1 MKKIELDVHTHTLAS
16 GHAYGTISEM
26 AQEAA
31 KKGLKLLGITEHAKG
46 IPGTC
51 NDIYFVNLKVVPR
64 NMYGIDILL
73 GSEINILDYEGT
85 LSLDHSIIKNLD
97 IRIAGIHDHC
107 YRYGTI
113 KENTHAI
120 INAIKNPLIDIISHP
135 DDGNCPL
142 DYEAIVEAAKDYHTL
157 LEINNNSLRSSGR
170 KNVRENSLHI
180 LEICKEYNLPVL
192 ISSDAHFMNDV
203 ANISNIEPLIEEIN
217 FPEELIINTS
227 EIEFRKYIKVNRKRE
242 LEFIER

>member
-1 MKKIELDVHTHTLAS
+1 MKKIELDVHTHTIAS

-31 KKGLKLLGITEHAKG
+31 RKGLKLLGITEHTQG

-51 NDIYFVNLKVVPR
+51 NDIYFLNLKVVPR
-64 NMYGIDILL
+64 HMYGIDIML
-73 GSEINILDYEGT
+73 GGEINIIDYEGR
-85 LSLDHSIIKNLD
+85 LSSSDSLIKILD
-97 IRIAGIHDHC
+97 IRIAGIHEHC
-107 YRYGTI
+107 YKFGSL
-113 KENTHAI
+113 KENTNAI

-142 DYEAIVEAAKDYHTL
+142 DYEAIVDAAKEYHTL

-170 KNVRENSLHI
+170 KNVRENSLRI
-180 LEICKEYNLPVL
+180 LELCKKYNLPVL

-242 LEFIER
+242 LEFIEK